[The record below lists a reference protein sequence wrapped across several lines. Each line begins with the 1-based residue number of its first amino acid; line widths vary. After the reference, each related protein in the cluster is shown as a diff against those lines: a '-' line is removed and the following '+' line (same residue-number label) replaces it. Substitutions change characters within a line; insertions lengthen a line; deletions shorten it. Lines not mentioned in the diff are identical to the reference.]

1 VSKVLVLGGSR
12 SGKSAF
18 AEELLDSWLEVTYL
32 ATSRVDDA
40 DAEWAARVAVHRSR
54 RPVGWTT
61 LETTLPS
68 ELVRGGAVLVDSV
81 TTWVAALM
89 DETGVWDAADSA
101 GAHAAD
107 SAGAHA
113 AERSDNGAAAL
124 QRLAARCDA
133 LVNNWVM
140 TPAHVVAVSDE
151 VGLGVVPETRAG
163 RLFRDTLGAVNQ
175 RLAATADEVWFV
187 VAGLPQRLR

>member
-1 VSKVLVLGGSR
+1 MSRVLVLGGSR
-12 SGKSAF
+12 SGKSAH
-18 AEELLDSWLEVTYL
+18 AEQLLDDWAEVTYL
-32 ATSRVDDA
+32 ATSSSVPD
-40 DAEWAARVAVHRSR
+40 DAEWAARVAAHRAR
-54 RPVGWTT
+54 RPAGWTT
-61 LETTLPS
+61 VETTAPS
-68 ELVRGGAVLVDSV
+68 ELVRAGAVLVDSV

-89 DETGVWDAADSA
+89 DESGVWDAVDGG
-101 GAHAAD
+101 GAHAAGG
-107 SAGAHA
+107 AGD
-113 AERSDNGAAAL
+113 AEAAL
-124 QRLAARCDA
+124 ARLTDRCDA

-163 RLFRDTLGAVNQ
+163 RLFRDTLGTVNQ

>member
-1 VSKVLVLGGSR
+1 MSRVLVLGGSR
-12 SGKSAF
+12 SGKSAH
-18 AEELLDSWLEVTYL
+18 AEQLVSGCPDVLYL
-32 ATSRVDDA
+32 ATSLGDPSDD
-40 DAEWAARVAVHRSR
+40 EWTARVAAHRAR
-54 RPVGWTT
+54 RPAGWTT
-61 LETTLPS
+61 LETTAPS
-68 ELVRGGAVLVDSV
+68 DLLRRGTVLVDSI

-89 DETGVWDAADSA
+89 DETGVWDETD
-101 GAHAAD
+101 
-107 SAGAHA
+107 
-113 AERSDNGAAAL
+113 AAAPG
-124 QRLAARCDA
+124 RLAGRCDA
-133 LVNNWVM
+133 LVSNWVM

>member
-1 VSKVLVLGGSR
+1 MSKVLVLGGSR

-18 AEELLDSWLEVTYL
+18 AEELLGSWLEVTYL
-32 ATSRVDDA
+32 ATSAVDDA
-40 DAEWAARVAVHRSR
+40 DAEWAARVAAHRSR

-61 LETTLPS
+61 LETTAPS
-68 ELVRGGAVLVDSV
+68 ELIRGGAVLVDSI

-89 DETGVWDAADSA
+89 DETGVWDTADSR
-101 GAHAAD
+101 GAHAA
-107 SAGAHA
+107 GPA
-113 AERSDNGAAAL
+113 ADGAAAL

-133 LVNNWVM
+133 LVDNWVM

-163 RLFRDTLGAVNQ
+163 RLFRDALGAVNQ

-187 VAGLPQRLR
+187 VAGLPQKLR

>member
-1 VSKVLVLGGSR
+1 VSHILVLGGSR
-12 SGKSAF
+12 SGKSAY
-18 AEELLDSWLEVTYL
+18 AEQLLDGWLDVTYL
-32 ATSRVDDA
+32 ATNAVADADTEWASRV
-40 DAEWAARVAVHRSR
+40 AAHRAR

-61 LETTLPS
+61 LETTMPS
-68 ELVRGGAVLVDSV
+68 ELVRGGAVLVDSI

-89 DETGVWDAADSA
+89 DETGVWATAEA
-101 GAHAAD
+101 EGAGGGAHAAD
-107 SAGAHA
+107 RRRA
-113 AERSDNGAAAL
+113 DAAL
-124 QRLAARCDA
+124 ERLAARCDA

-151 VGLGVVPETRAG
+151 VGLGVVPETRSG
-163 RLFRDTLGAVNQ
+163 RLFRDTLGSLNQ